1 LNSGSRYAV
10 KTASGT
16 ILGMATLNVNGN
28 ASVKLKGTAVAALKT
43 GDSIR
48 LTFRGLLVGAD
59 AA

>member
-1 LNSGSRYAV
+1 V

-48 LTFRGLLVGAD
+48 LTFRGVLVGAD